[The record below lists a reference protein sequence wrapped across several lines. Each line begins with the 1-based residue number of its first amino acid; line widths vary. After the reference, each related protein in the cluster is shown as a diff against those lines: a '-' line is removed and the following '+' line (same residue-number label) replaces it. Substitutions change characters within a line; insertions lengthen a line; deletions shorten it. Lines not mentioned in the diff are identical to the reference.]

1 MAAGFEDGTIKIFE
15 IEGGECVA
23 SFKNGDQ
30 NVTYMEWVEEIE
42 ANAPTKRKHVDENH
56 FFQSLKPYEDV
67 DDENKQQKQKKN
79 KIDFSQSKLN
89 ILITADTSN
98 NLKFYAYGN
107 FFMSQIK
114 MQEYIKQQI
123 QICRI
128 YLSSDFKSLSVV
140 YQEEASNKQNLICF
154 DTSVILK
161 RKNELSEIA
170 KQSANVISLFDYLE
184 KGFKLCNDKWNA
196 GKLFLVLNNK
206 KKKNL
211 KIKNKIK

>member
-1 MAAGFEDGTIKIFE
+1 
-15 IEGGECVA
+15 
-23 SFKNGDQ
+23 
-30 NVTYMEWVEEIE
+30 MEWVEEIE